1 MTKSLMG
8 FFEAVKVCS
17 SKAFEFKGRA
27 RRSEYWWWTLFVSI
41 LYLATSLCGKLIPDT
56 SRVLTLLFIFVC
68 IAAALFCGFATL
80 AVTIRRLHDT
90 GRSGWWYGAFLIAE
104 VVWTIV
110 ITTGYLATA
119 ITGTGYAITSAA
131 LLGGIAKLLISTIP
145 LLVYSIV
152 LLVWYC
158 QDSQPGTNKYG
169 DNPKEI
175 NLE

>member
-1 MTKSLMG
+1 MTESRMSFL
-8 FFEAVKVCS
+8 EAVKVCS

-41 LYLATSLCGKLIPDT
+41 LYLAASLCEKLVPDT
-56 SRVLTLLFIFVC
+56 SRVLTLLFIFAY

-90 GRSGWWYGAFLIAE
+90 GHSGWWYGAFLIAE
-104 VVWTIV
+104 VVWSIV
-110 ITTGYLATA
+110 MTTGYLATA
-119 ITGTGYAITSAA
+119 MTGTGDAITSAA
-131 LLGGIAKLLISTIP
+131 LFGGIAKLLISIIP

-175 NLE
+175 NPE